1 MTGRLIKYEIRSSIK
16 LIGVIWIA
24 LVVVS
29 ILVGFV
35 AGTFQDIV
43 PESFAQSSLMA
54 GIQIISG
61 LLYFAVFV
69 ALIVATIM
77 IVILRFY
84 KGLLGNEGYMMHTLP
99 VKPWQLITA
108 KGIVAAGVVLVG
120 IIVAILSFTILF
132 GIGDLGDFTAFFK
145 ELFEF
150 CSKNPKYILVG
161 FEVLIIIVLSLLKSI
176 YQIYASLAIGQLAG
190 KYRILLSLGAY
201 IALSI
206 ILSILGV
213 VFLNIGAELGI
224 ADWMVSVSETNNP
237 FELGQLAIL
246 GMFVL
251 TVIQLAAFHVI
262 TERILSKKLNLQ

>member
-24 LVVVS
+24 LVVASV
-29 ILVGFV
+29 LVGFV

-43 PESFAQSSLMA
+43 PEEFRQGMIMA
-54 GIQIISG
+54 GIQLVSG

-108 KGIVAAGVVLVG
+108 KGIVAAGVVLVS
-120 IIVAILSFTILF
+120 IIVAVLSFIILF
-132 GIGDLGDFTAFFK
+132 GSGNPGDFK
-145 ELFEF
+145 VLFNDLTNI
-150 CSKNPKYILVG
+150 CSGNPKYIFVG
-161 FEVLIIIVLSLLKSI
+161 LEVLVIIVLSLLKSI

-246 GMFVL
+246 GMFVI
-251 TVIQLAAFHVI
+251 TAIQLAAFHVI